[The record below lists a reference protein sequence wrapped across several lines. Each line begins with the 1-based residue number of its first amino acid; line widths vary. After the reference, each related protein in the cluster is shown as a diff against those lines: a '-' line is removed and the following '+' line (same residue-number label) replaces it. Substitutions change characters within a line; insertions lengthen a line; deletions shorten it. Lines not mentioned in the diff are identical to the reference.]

1 MKKFILIVLT
11 SFILVSCA
19 STGVKDETQLRPDS
33 KDMANVYIKRQSGFL
48 YSAVRA
54 IIKLN
59 GQDVASIYA
68 KEFAKIYVSPGEN
81 MITIK
86 ADPLSG
92 VFGKTDIVLKFE
104 KGKNYYFITAVNPS
118 NVAGAFLGGMI
129 GTAIVG
135 GPFPT
140 QQVTEEL
147 FNKLKYN

>member
-19 STGVKDETQLRPDS
+19 STGVKDETKLRPDS

-59 GQDVASIYA
+59 GQNVASIYA
-68 KEFAKIYVSPGEN
+68 KEFAKIYVPPGEN

-86 ADPLSG
+86 ADPLS
-92 VFGKTDIVLKFE
+92 KQTSIILCWKFH
-104 KGKNYYFITAVNPS
+104 NSDPFQ
-118 NVAGAFLGGMI
+118 FL
-129 GTAIVG
+129 
-135 GPFPT
+135 
-140 QQVTEEL
+140 QQVMHLE
-147 FNKLKYN
+147 